1 MIELKSIKKSFGS
14 RVILDDISLDIYPD
28 EITFIT
34 GTSGAGKTTLLNIIG
49 GLLNPDSGRVLFN
62 GENVS
67 YNLDLFRS
75 KNVGFIFQDFN
86 LINGLS
92 AIDNIKLGSY
102 YSNSSKL
109 SNFDEAQGLLK
120 DLEIINPNQK
130 VETLSGG
137 EKQRIAFA
145 RSIVKKSS
153 VIIADEPT
161 GNLDSK
167 NAQKVL
173 DLLKENKKDRH
184 VIVVSHDKELA
195 KKYADRIVEI
205 SDGKIVGDSKLT
217 NVEEFKKIVPLPT
230 TVLKNAHNKANFIL
244 GINNVKRKIGKIM
257 SIVLAIGI
265 AICSLALVFNMTEWG
280 NSVTNHMNKYYLET
294 DLISLTQNKKDTFPW
309 YFGYPFSTEQ
319 LDSLNNE
326 YKESIFVPKYIDG
339 ESQSFLIGTNIKQAP
354 ITIKQILLD
363 KVFEE
368 RVSVNDIEG
377 SFPKKD
383 DEIILAED
391 VATSISDSIMIG
403 EQLTIYGENG
413 GSIVC
418 TVVGINHTKNALGS
432 TYTFVSNN
440 LIKRLYEDKLQKN
453 IKDYV
458 VLNEAD
464 VMNGI
469 SFPCKISEFNST
481 NPIVVK
487 EGHLPTSKTEVLISS
502 RSLEKELGSEWSLK
516 INEIFERKYYLD
528 LNGRFELK
536 IVGVY
541 ESTELEALFDEELI
555 KDILVLKPVCIDIYL
570 SDIFDTASEYN
581 KILEE
586 GKYFCTY
593 KLEQLKKEVNGT
605 TSYFKIA
612 LIVVGIIL
620 TIISIALL
628 NSYAKITVL
637 ERKHE
642 LAIIRC
648 LGASNRD
655 LRRVLLFDSA
665 VISIIAIIFSMIATF
680 VTNIFMPNIFSSI
693 TFIDFSYPWVALL
706 SIGAAFFILSM
717 IVTLLHFIKISRTMP
732 ADLLKDN

>member
-62 GENVS
+62 GENVLD
-67 YNLDLFRS
+67 NLDLFRS

-109 SNFDEAQGLLK
+109 FNLDEAQGLLK

-137 EKQRIAFA
+137 EKQRIAIA

-173 DLLKENKKDRH
+173 DLLKENKKDRY

-195 KKYADRIVEI
+195 KKYADRIVEL

-217 NVEEFKKIVPLPT
+217 NDEELKKIVPLST
-230 TVLKNAHNKANFIL
+230 TVLKSAHNKANFIL
-244 GINNVKRKIGKIM
+244 GFNNVKRKIGKIM

-294 DLISLTQNKKDTFPW
+294 DLISLTQNKKNTFPW

-326 YKESIFVPKYIDG
+326 YKESIFVPKYIDD

-368 RVSVNDIEG
+368 RLSVNDIEG

-413 GSIVC
+413 GSIGC

-469 SFPCKISEFNST
+469 SFPCKISKFNST

-665 VISIIAIIFSMIATF
+665 VISIIAIVFSMIATF